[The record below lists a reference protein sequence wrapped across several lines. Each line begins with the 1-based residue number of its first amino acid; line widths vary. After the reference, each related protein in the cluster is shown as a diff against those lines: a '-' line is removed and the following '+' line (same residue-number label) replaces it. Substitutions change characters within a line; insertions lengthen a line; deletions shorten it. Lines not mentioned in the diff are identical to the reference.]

1 MSVSQCNG
9 ELQVTVHSWPAN
21 RAAVPS
27 YTLFSTHYIHKVEN
41 GGKTRGKQ
49 ITFELVSVAYTNLGQ
64 SYRQES
70 MKT

>member
-1 MSVSQCNG
+1 MESYKLQCTAG
-9 ELQVTVHSWPAN
+9 QQS

-41 GGKTRGKQ
+41 GGKTRAKQ
-49 ITFELVSVAYTNLGQ
+49 NTFKLVSVAYINLGQ